1 MQYQA
6 MTYTATIYCGL
17 KQGYKGKYAI
27 LDDALDV
34 VQEYSAKVAI
44 GATVTPTHFVYRGEQ
59 EQGVM
64 VGLCNYPPNPT
75 SSTKLEAQ
83 AKELAKLLQKA
94 LKQVRVSIVFPD
106 HTLVLEDKE
115 NAE

>member
-1 MQYQA
+1 
-6 MTYTATIYCGL
+6 
-17 KQGYKGKYAI
+17 
-27 LDDALDV
+27 
-34 VQEYSAKVAI
+34 
-44 GATVTPTHFVYRGEQ
+44 
-59 EQGVM
+59 M